1 MVIHHKDIV
10 IHCGWICGGS
20 QHIDSK
26 VNDKFAVLKAF
37 HVEHMKTI
45 ILRSVDHSH
54 NISMGCLILYI
65 TWNCVRRV
73 PSNVSSHH
81 QYSVGYIVHSDDL
94 SIFIMIRSFENVIH
108 MQMQSMLKQ
117 QHIYPRHWHVN
128 YALRWR
134 QCSIKLCCS
143 LRLSKT
149 IAKIKLFT
157 NWFTCF
163 TSKFYKS
170 EIQQHTADRV

>member
-1 MVIHHKDIV
+1 MAHNTLIRRSMTSLQYWKHSMWNIWRRLYCAQSTIHTTYQWDVWFYISPEIV
-10 IHCGWICGGS
+10 FGEYPAMCH
-20 QHIDSK
+20 HIIS
-26 VNDKFAVLKAF
+26 
-37 HVEHMKTI
+37 
-45 ILRSVDHSH
+45 ILSA
-54 NISMGCLILYI
+54 ISCI
-65 TWNCVRRV
+65 R
-73 PSNVSSHH
+73 
-81 QYSVGYIVHSDDL
+81 